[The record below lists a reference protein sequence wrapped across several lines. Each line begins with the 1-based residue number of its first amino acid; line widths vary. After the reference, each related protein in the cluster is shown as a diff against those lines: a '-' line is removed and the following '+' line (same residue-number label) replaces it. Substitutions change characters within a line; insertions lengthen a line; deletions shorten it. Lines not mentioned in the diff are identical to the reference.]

1 MVVDYRGRVHH
12 WRLRLVESL
21 GALGLDLSSWVWCG
35 CVLGKRQP
43 FICAE
48 LSRKGKLS
56 LSFMTLKSV
65 ESHVNHVTK

>member
-1 MVVDYRGRVHH
+1 MDYRGGVHYG
-12 WRLRLVESL
+12 RLRLVESL
-21 GALGLDLSSWVWCG
+21 STLGLDLSTWVLCG

-56 LSFMTLKSV
+56 LSFMTFKSM
-65 ESHVNHVTK
+65 ESHVDHVTK